1 MYGFTAQ
8 QIEGIKLV
16 KQALTAGELDSDQ
29 DEQAAPA
36 SIKRQRIMDRLG
48 WANSSKAKE
57 TDNRLKF
64 LKAITLE

>member
-1 MYGFTAQ
+1 
-8 QIEGIKLV
+8 V